1 VIEWLP
7 PYEYRR
13 GWSSRGDLFESLS
26 GLLGEAVFDPVF
38 LDHLPCLDHCHLPL
52 DHCPPLEGAHPLDLH
67 LHYLEPDPHLELVE
81 MLAWK
86 MMVDLVLVEAL
97 RIP

>member
-1 VIEWLP
+1 LLP

-13 GWSSRGDLFESLS
+13 GWSSWGDLFELLG
-26 GLLGEAVFDPVF
+26 GLLGVAVFDPVL
-38 LDHLPCLDHCHLPL
+38 LDHLPFLDHYNLPL
-52 DHCPPLEGAHPLDLH
+52 DHCPPLEVAHLLNLL
-67 LHYLEPDPHLELVE
+67 LHYLEHDPHLGLVE